1 MAIINTRREYYQGK
15 LVSYMKKNDAVLR
28 YKLAKIEKKFL
39 TANMR
44 VKLTYQREDPAKL
57 NKFIDELEV
66 KIDEAVSQI
75 FYDDPKARITSKVI
89 KHYLSTKA
97 TNEADDKN
105 IENLADKHI
114 LLYDLES
121 CIEKLKEEKH
131 EEDVAAGITRKLH
144 PSVKDYISTK
154 NAIDDYE
161 HARHIILHLEEVDN
175 FFVDDFINFLSDKR
189 PELEDYIYKTKGKLI
204 NKTINKRL
212 SCLATMIR
220 RIYDDDKRARMISKA
235 RLNEANVNDIIRLTL
250 DEVKSLADM
259 KLINKKEQ
267 KVRDYFVFLCNTGM
281 RFSDLVEISQDNFL
295 EDKEGK
301 LTIKLL
307 THKTKTKAVI
317 PIYQRTYDLAL
328 KYHFQFRDYTNQ
340 ALNRGI
346 KELLQSH
353 HLFEDEII
361 HRKRR
366 KKIVFT
372 QRKMRRECISCHTGR
387 RTFISIAVENGVS
400 IPDIMSMTGHRKA
413 STLQIYV
420 DQFGKDRHHVI
431 QYFNY

>member
-1 MAIINTRREYYQGK
+1 MALINTKRQYYQGK
-15 LVSYMKKNDAVLR
+15 LVSYMKKNEAVLR
-28 YKLAKIEKKFL
+28 FKLTKIERKHL
-39 TANMR
+39 TPNLR
-44 VKLTYQREDPAKL
+44 VKPTYQRENPKEL
-57 NKFIDELEV
+57 NKAIDELEE
-66 KIDEAVSQI
+66 KIDTAVSQI
-75 FYDDPKARITSKVI
+75 LYNDPKAKITSKVI
-89 KHYLSTKA
+89 KEFLHSQTIREMDDNS
-97 TNEADDKN
+97 NEDV
-105 IENLADKHI
+105 ADKHI
-114 LLYDLES
+114 LLYDFESYLE
-121 CIEKLKEEKH
+121 KFKAEKH
-131 EEDVAAGITRKLH
+131 DEDVAAGITRKLH

-189 PELEDYIYKTKGKLI
+189 PELEDYIYKTKGKLN

-235 RLNEANVNDIIRLTL
+235 RLDEANVNDIIRLTL

-301 LTIKLL
+301 LSIKLL

-361 HRKRR
+361 HRKKR
-366 KKIVFT
+366 KKIVFP
-372 QRKMRRECISCHTGR
+372 QRKMRRECISCHTAR
-387 RTFISIAVENGVS
+387 RTFISIAVENCVS

-420 DQFGKDRHHVI
+420 DQFGKDRHKTVP
-431 QYFNY
+431 YLNF